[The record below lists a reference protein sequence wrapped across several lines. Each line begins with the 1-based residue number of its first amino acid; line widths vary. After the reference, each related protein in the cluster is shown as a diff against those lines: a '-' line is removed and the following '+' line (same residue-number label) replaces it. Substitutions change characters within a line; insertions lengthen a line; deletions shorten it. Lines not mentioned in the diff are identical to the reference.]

1 MEETLKGSYAV
12 ITGASRGLGRSFALN
27 LASRGINTL
36 LVALPG
42 ENVEA
47 VSEKCREQGTISH
60 SFEADLTVES
70 ELERVA
76 AAITGYDI
84 SILVNNAGIG
94 GTRSFLASDPGYL
107 ENIMALNVRTPVLLS
122 RYLLPAMIKRGKAYI
137 LNVASMASFS
147 PIGYKTVYPAS
158 KKFLQYFSVSL
169 NEELRRK
176 GVRVCVVHPMS
187 MRTNS
192 TVTRRIDSQGLLG
205 QIGLLSPDRV
215 AELTLRRMFRGRTFI
230 VPGVWNGFN
239 RLVLYILPRSVKV
252 PLLSRAF
259 RREIDMGV
267 NR

>member
-1 MEETLKGSYAV
+1 MGETLKGSYAV
-12 ITGASRGLGRSFALN
+12 VTGASRGLGRSMALN

-36 LVALPG
+36 LVSLPG
-42 ENVEA
+42 EDVEA
-47 VSEKCREQGTISH
+47 VSEKCREKGTLSL
-60 SFEADLTVES
+60 SFEADLTVKS

-84 SILVNNAGIG
+84 SILINNAGLG
-94 GTRSFLASDPGYL
+94 GTRSFLASDPAYL
-107 ENIMALNVRTPVLLS
+107 ETIIDLNVRVPVLMS
-122 RYLLPAMIKRGKAYI
+122 RLLLPEMIKRNSAYI

-147 PIGYKTVYPAS
+147 PIGFKTVYPAS

-169 NEELRRK
+169 NEEMRGK
-176 GVRVCVVHPMS
+176 GVKVCVVHPMS

-192 TVTRRIDSQGLLG
+192 TVTRRIDSQGLIG

-230 VPGVWNGFN
+230 VPGIWNGFN
-239 RLVLYILPRSVKV
+239 RILLYLLPRWVKV

>member
-1 MEETLKGSYAV
+1 MEDTLKGSYAV
-12 ITGASRGLGRSFALN
+12 VTGASRGLGRSMALN

-36 LVALPG
+36 LVSLPG
-42 ENVEA
+42 ENVES
-47 VSEKCREQGTISH
+47 VSEKCREKGTVSF
-60 SFEADLTVES
+60 SFEADLTVKG
-70 ELERVA
+70 ELESVA
-76 AAITGYDI
+76 AAIKQYDI
-84 SILVNNAGIG
+84 SILVNNAGLG
-94 GTRSFLASDPGYL
+94 GTRSFLASDPAYL
-107 ENIMALNVRTPVLLS
+107 DTIIDLNVRAPVMLS
-122 RYLLPAMIKRGKAYI
+122 RLLLPGMIKRGNSYI

-169 NEELRRK
+169 HEELRRR

-230 VPGVWNGFN
+230 VPGIWNGFN
-239 RLVLYILPRSVKV
+239 MLLLCLLPRWIKV

>member
-1 MEETLKGSYAV
+1 MGDTLKGSYAV
-12 ITGASRGLGRSFALN
+12 VTGASRGLGRSMALN

-36 LVALPG
+36 LISLPD
-42 ENVEA
+42 EDVEA
-47 VSEKCREQGTISH
+47 VSESCRQKGTISL
-60 SFEADLTVES
+60 SFEADLTVKS
-70 ELERVA
+70 EIERVA
-76 AAITGYDI
+76 TAITEYDI
-84 SILVNNAGIG
+84 SILINNAGIG
-94 GTRSFLASDPGYL
+94 GTRSFLAIDPGYL
-107 ENIMALNVRTPVLLS
+107 DNMIDINVRAPVLLS
-122 RYLLPAMIKRGKAYI
+122 RHLLPGMIGRKKAYI

-176 GVRVCVVHPMS
+176 GVKVCVVHPMS

-215 AELTLRRMFRGRTFI
+215 AELTLRRMFRGKTFI
-230 VPGVWNGFN
+230 VPGLWNGFN
-239 RLVLYILPRSVKV
+239 RLVLYLVPRWIKV